1 MNYVCQMTV
10 QEGSYELI
18 RQLKTIYPEGEAQS
32 IADRVLEN
40 ITGSSRT
47 ERMRYKTIELLP
59 EEVVKLKN
67 CIERLLQHEPVQYVL
82 NEAWFGGYRF
92 FVDENVL
99 IPRPETDELVEW
111 IISDCRFPIAA
122 LSLLDI
128 GTGSGCIPV
137 SLKRRLRKAKVS
149 ACDIS
154 EAALNVARKNAE
166 TLQADIHFYCL
177 NFLQKKEWDNL
188 PVVDIIVS
196 NPPYIPFK
204 DKESLDTNV
213 LKYEPHT
220 ALFVPDE
227 DPLVFYKAIAEF
239 GKSHLNASGHIYC
252 EIHESMGDA
261 ALKIFEQNGYKT
273 QLRKDM
279 QGKNRMLRA
288 ALS

>member
-10 QEGSYELI
+10 QEGSYELM
-18 RQLKTIYPEGEAQS
+18 RKLKTIYPDGEAQA
-32 IADRVLEN
+32 IADLVLEN

-47 ERMRYKTIELLP
+47 ERMRYKNIDLLP
-59 EEVVKLKN
+59 DEVAKLN
-67 CIERLLQHEPVQYVL
+67 ECIERLLKQEPVQYVL

-92 FVDENVL
+92 YVDENVL

-111 IISDCRFPIAA
+111 IITDCRFPIAE
-122 LSLLDI
+122 LSILDI

-154 EAALNVARKNAE
+154 EAALNVARRNAA
-166 TLQADIHFYCL
+166 TLQADIHFHCL
-177 NFLQKKEWDNL
+177 DFLQKKEWEQL
-188 PVVDIIVS
+188 LEVDVIVS

-204 DKESLDTNV
+204 DKESLEANV

-239 GKSHLNASGHIYC
+239 GKSHLNATGHIYC

-261 ALKIFEQNGYKT
+261 ALQIFEHNGYKT

-288 ALS
+288 DLS